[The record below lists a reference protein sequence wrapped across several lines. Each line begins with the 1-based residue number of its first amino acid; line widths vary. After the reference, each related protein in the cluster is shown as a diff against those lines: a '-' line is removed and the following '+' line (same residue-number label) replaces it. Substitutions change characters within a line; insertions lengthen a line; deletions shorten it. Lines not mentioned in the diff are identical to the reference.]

1 MTYGTPQCSPL
12 PELGTLACR
21 QALYCL
27 DPAVAYLNH
36 GSYGATFRACLEV
49 QSWYRA
55 LMEAQPVRFME
66 TTAMQGEW

>member
-1 MTYGTPQCSPL
+1 MQHP
-12 PELGTLACR
+12 
-21 QALYCL
+21 
-27 DPAVAYLNH
+27 DVAYLNH

-66 TTAMQGEW
+66 TTAMQGEGRETGRV